1 MYKDLIIKSEESM
14 KKSINFL
21 KEELATIRAGKA
33 NPKLIDKIQVSYY
46 GTMTPL
52 NQIANI
58 SVPEPRMLLVQP
70 WDANSLKDIERALL
84 TSDLG
89 INPTNDGKVIRLI
102 IPVLTEERR
111 KELLKLVKK
120 EVENSKVAVRN
131 IRRDTNEE
139 IKKMEKQSEISK
151 DDQKRAAFYPTTRSL
166 HRSKSHKGFG
176 GKGNRASK
184 HICTYYYNYNKQGLC
199 G

>member
-14 KKSINFL
+14 KKSISFL

-58 SVPEPRMLLVQP
+58 SVPEPRMLVVQP
-70 WDANSLKDIERALL
+70 WDANALKDIERAIL

-89 INPTNDGKVIRLI
+89 INPTNDGKIIRLV

-111 KELLKLVKK
+111 KDLLKVVKK
-120 EVENSKVAVRN
+120 EIENSKIAVRN
-131 IRRDTNEE
+131 IRRDAIDE
-139 IKKMEKQSEISK
+139 IKKLEKQSEITK
-151 DDQKRAAFYPTTRSL
+151 DDLKRAEEEMQKLTDRYISIVDDIYKEKEKEIL
-166 HRSKSHKGFG
+166 EV
-176 GKGNRASK
+176 
-184 HICTYYYNYNKQGLC
+184 
-199 G
+199 

>member
-1 MYKDLIIKSEESM
+1 MYRDLIKNSEELMRKSM
-14 KKSINFL
+14 GFL

-33 NPKLIDKIQVSYY
+33 NPKLVDKIQVSYY

-58 SVPEPRMLLVQP
+58 SVPEPRMLLIQP
-70 WDANSLKDIERALL
+70 WDANALKDIERALQ

-89 INPTNDGKVIRLI
+89 INPANDGKLIRLV

-111 KELLKLVKK
+111 RDLLKVVKK
-120 EVENSKVAVRN
+120 EIENSKIAVRN

-139 IKKMEKQSEISK
+139 IKKMEKQSQISEDEQRRAEEEMQKLTDRYIDIIDEIYK
-151 DDQKRAAFYPTTRSL
+151 ENEYALRL
-166 HRSKSHKGFG
+166 SH
-176 GKGNRASK
+176 
-184 HICTYYYNYNKQGLC
+184 
-199 G
+199 

>member
-1 MYKDLIIKSEESM
+1 MYKDLVMSSEETM
-14 KKSINFL
+14 RKSINFL

-33 NPKLIDKIQVSYY
+33 NPKLVDKIQVSYY

-58 SVPEPRMLLVQP
+58 SVPEPRAILIQP
-70 WDANSLKDIERALL
+70 WDASALKDIERAIL

-89 INPTNDGKVIRLI
+89 INPSNDGKLIRLI

-111 KELLKLVKK
+111 KELLKVVKK
-120 EVENSKVAVRN
+120 EIENSKIAVRN

-139 IKKMEKQSEISK
+139 IKKLEKQSEITK
-151 DDQKRAAFYPTTRSL
+151 DDLKRAEDEMQKLTDRYISMIDDIYKEKEKEIL
-166 HRSKSHKGFG
+166 EV
-176 GKGNRASK
+176 
-184 HICTYYYNYNKQGLC
+184 
-199 G
+199 